1 MDSDLE
7 RFLVLWLCILT
18 YDLPP
23 TQTLDW
29 NVALT
34 ATPGMLTIWHVLEA
48 MARDLHV
55 TTCLAS
61 LRSEDELSYIIYICV
76 SLKRQSMEL
85 DIDSSTKVWYHSLLE
100 GSWEFEADQRKNFS
114 VIWWQINRIC
124 KEISQSEN
132 IFFFL

>member
-85 DIDSSTKVWYHSLLE
+85 DIDSSTKVWYHYWREAESLKRTK
-100 GSWEFEADQRKNFS
+100 GKTF
-114 VIWWQINRIC
+114 
-124 KEISQSEN
+124 QS
-132 IFFFL
+132 FGDKLTGFAKK